1 MKKYTFRF
9 ALIILAS
16 ALLWQWVFSLVCAPK
31 KHETL
36 KIFVTADRCD
46 TAKMKAELDGLPVE
60 KISVFSQSVTSNHYN
75 DYLTTVGILESD
87 LLIVD
92 SSIFELE
99 YAWQEFAP
107 LDADLLSQYGL
118 EAADYSF
125 VSVEGTHYAIV
136 IHDEDLGVSLLG
148 DFLEVCEPGRQY
160 CIAVNKNT
168 PNAAPCSQGETTTD
182 HAFRALALLL
192 K

>member
-9 ALIILAS
+9 AVIILAS
-16 ALLWQWVFSLVCAPK
+16 AILWQWVFALVCAPK

-36 KIFVTADRCD
+36 QVFVTATRCD
-46 TAKMKAELDGLPVE
+46 TAKIKNALGSLSVKE
-60 KISVFSQSVTSNHYN
+60 ISVFSQSVENNHYN
-75 DYLTTVGILESD
+75 DYLTTVGILECD

-92 SSIFELE
+92 SDIFELE
-99 YAWQEFAP
+99 YAWREFAP

-118 EAADYSF
+118 DAADYSF
-125 VSVEGTHYAIV
+125 VTVDGTDYAIV
-136 IHDEDLGVSLLG
+136 IHDETMGISLLE
-148 DFLEVCEPGRQY
+148 DYLEVCAPGRQY

-168 PNAAPCSQGETTTD
+168 PNAAPYSAGETTTD
-182 HAFRALALLL
+182 HAFQALAALL